1 MSGIKVQRLK
11 RRALQFLSDA
21 KKDINDGF
29 YDLAMFHAE
38 EAIQLYLKAV
48 LFELFASEF
57 KSHEVRTLLSYLAKL
72 LKENSYPDLSDEI
85 LELAREYRNELS
97 ELEDAYIES
106 RYGEMEYDKS
116 QAENAISIAE
126 KIINKLEEIS
136 KRVKLG

>member
-1 MSGIKVQRLK
+1 MSGLKVQRLK
-11 RRALQFLSDA
+11 KRALQFLDDA
-21 KKDINDGF
+21 KKDLNDSF

-38 EAIQLYLKAV
+38 EAIQLFLKAI

-57 KSHEVRTLLSYLAKL
+57 KSHQVRTLFSYLVKL
-72 LKENSYPDLSDEI
+72 LRENNYTDLANEVQ
-85 LELAREYRNELS
+85 ELATEYKQTLS
-97 ELEDAYIES
+97 ELEDAYTES

-116 QAENAISIAE
+116 QAENAISVAE